1 MFYKVKR
8 AYHYL
13 MYVKQMGI
21 NISYKNIAMLCY
33 EVFHCE

>member
-1 MFYKVKR
+1 MFYKVKG

-13 MYVKQMGI
+13 MYVKQMGV
-21 NISYKNIAMLCY
+21 NISYKNIATLWY